1 MIPYKESAEVYIL
14 GNNEEFIG
22 KLDDSLVT
30 INNVLSSKYV
40 HGIKAEVEVR

>member
-1 MIPYKESAEVYIL
+1 MINYKDSAEISIL
-14 GNNEEFIG
+14 GNNEEFIS

-40 HGIKAEVEVR
+40 